1 MLEVLVAEQEMRAK
15 ARDPQACEPNL
26 SATSLQGARS
36 KGVAQDRREA
46 GTPQLI
52 AASCAPVSSIM
63 TAEVLSFRTTT
74 TVVEATRTMLD
85 RGISGAPVLD
95 GQGKPVGMLSKTDLL
110 EAWHDHG
117 PVAADS
123 HEPQMASAGRA
134 AAEPQTTSA
143 GRAAAE
149 PQLASAGRATAVP
162 QLGSAG
168 TSAAAP
174 QLGMQGADRAG
185 AGTARAPEATS
196 GRKEPSVGDIMVPY
210 LLAVPSQAPI
220 SLAAALMAYEGVHRL
235 LVLDDSN
242 NMVGIVSALDVLR
255 WLAQHHGFCLPRTT
269 QRQRSA
275 L

>member
-15 ARDPQACEPNL
+15 GRDPQACEQNL
-26 SATSLQGARS
+26 GATSLQGARS
-36 KGVAQDRREA
+36 KGVAQDRREE

-117 PVAADS
+117 PVAADP
-123 HEPQMASAGRA
+123 EEQQMASAGK
-134 AAEPQTTSA
+134 
-143 GRAAAE
+143 
-149 PQLASAGRATAVP
+149 ATAVP
-162 QLGSAG
+162 QLC
-168 TSAAAP
+168 
-174 QLGMQGADRAG
+174 MQGADRAG
-185 AGTARAPEATS
+185 AGMARAPEAAF

-255 WLAQHHGFCLPRTT
+255 WLAQLHGFCLPRTT

>member
-134 AAEPQTTSA
+134 AAEPQ
-143 GRAAAE
+143 
-149 PQLASAGRATAVP
+149 LASAGRATAVP